1 MKVVAITGGIGVG
14 KTIVCDFFKSFGAS
28 VYFSDIAAKA
38 IMVSDLVLKDSI
50 ESLLGK
56 DAYLKDGGLNKAHI
70 ASEIFGDPKK
80 RQALNELVH
89 PAVSSDFE
97 KWLLKESQKANRLN
111 YVIYESALVFENQK
125 EVAFDALILVTAP
138 VDERI
143 ERVVRRDAKSKSE
156 VSAVMKAQFLDNKN
170 AKKANFVIH
179 NQDLAK
185 TLLKTREI
193 HNILIK

>member
-14 KTIVCDFFKSFGAS
+14 KTIVCDFFKSFGVS

-80 RQALNELVH
+80 MQALNELVH

-125 EVAFDALILVTAP
+125 EAAFDALILVTAP